1 MSTILRVAAQYN
13 FTDYLWPDNITDNSF
28 EADQQPPMME
38 YYQPLWLQVILA
50 ILYACTSVLAVIG
63 NLVVCYI
70 VLGNPRMRTVT
81 NYFIVNLAISDIL
94 MAVLCVN
101 LTFYYSINFHWPFG
115 IVMCALVMYI
125 QMVSVSISIFT
136 LVAISLDRYVAI
148 IHPLRPRMTKRRAFI
163 VIVVIWLLAGG
174 ISLPAAINSKIET
187 YPNSSTI
194 SCSEQWA
201 TDQQRSIY
209 TISLMIIQYFLPLL
223 ILSIAYSIIGYSIW
237 GRKPP
242 GERERHRDARQAESK
257 KKLVKMFALIVFIF
271 AICYLPI
278 HTFILLLDH
287 HPQIQMFHF
296 IKVVYFAV
304 HWTAMSN
311 CVYNPF
317 VYCWMNAKFRN
328 GFRHVFRFLPC
339 VHYTPK
345 EKGPL
350 RRVSTYTTHVDS
362 FKMTLRKENSVSRY
376 STSHGRNSMHY
387 Y

>member
-1 MSTILRVAAQYN
+1 MAMSYRKAVNA
-13 FTDYLWPDNITDNSF
+13 NITDVLSLHNTTEDNSVVVF
-28 EADQQPPMME
+28 QEPPMME

-50 ILYACTSVLAVIG
+50 ILYACTSLLAVIG

-115 IVMCALVMYI
+115 FVMCALVQYV

-148 IHPLRPRMTKRRAFI
+148 IHPLRPRMTRKQAFI
-163 VIVVIWLLAGG
+163 IMIIIWVLAGG
-174 ISLPAAINSKIET
+174 ISLPAGINSKIDT
-187 YPNSSTI
+187 HSNSSTI
-194 SCSEQWA
+194 VCKETWP
-201 TDQQRSIY
+201 TNIQRSIY
-209 TISLMIIQYFLPLL
+209 TITLMILQYFLPLV
-223 ILSIAYSIIGYSIW
+223 ILSITYSIIGYAIW

-257 KKLVKMFALIVFIF
+257 KKLVKMFALIVLIF
-271 AICYLPI
+271 ALCYLPI
-278 HTFILLLDH
+278 HTFNLLLDYQPDIGH
-287 HPQIQMFHF
+287 FHYL
-296 IKVVYFAV
+296 KVVYFAV

-328 GFRHVFRFLPC
+328 GFKYVFRFLPC
-339 VHYTPK
+339 VRYYTPK
-345 EKGPL
+345 VKKPL
-350 RRVSTYTTHVDS
+350 KRINTYSTQMGSVNVTI
-362 FKMTLRKENSVSRY
+362 RKEICLATYNK
-376 STSHGRNSMHY
+376 GGAQ
-387 Y
+387 